1 MSQYTLY
8 VHSWDIGSG
17 TRGGNH
23 TGFTL
28 EETTENGSS
37 TRTIDLSKDK
47 ITGNIIFNYDNTGT
61 GGDIAIGRVPVLTGS
76 DAVAAFNKIT
86 IATSIL
92 DSYQLDY
99 GHLTS
104 NCNSS
109 TEVLIDNFVPGWKG
123 RAGEIF
129 DQLPGFYVGDEYN
142 RFRNNPYVQ
151 QALNNANA
159 VIEQLTEAGIDLGSS
174 ALKWLNTDDGLITF
188 DIDGTPYMID
198 KDGRL
203 YEKGDDGLYRAV
215 LGDILQQCLLPA
227 TFEDTLKKI
236 KDLFGTAEEV
246 RSPLVVDLDGDGV
259 ETVTAEGGVY
269 FDHDANGFKENS
281 GWVGQDDGILVRD
294 INGNGII
301 DNGTELFGNN
311 SVLSSGEKAVNGF
324 EALKDLDD
332 NNDGIF
338 DRNDKAWNEVK
349 IWKDANGN
357 GIVDEGEL
365 LTLEQAGIAGIN
377 LDYDNQENVD
387 ENGNAHKQ
395 TGTFIKTDGTTG
407 TITDVWFDTN
417 TEDTVNDISIE
428 ITDDIKALPN
438 VSGTGNVYDLHTA
451 MALDKSG
458 ELQRLVEQFQAETDI
473 DARNALLPEIIYRWA
488 GVYDM
493 DPEGRNPSRIYGN
506 VLGDS
511 RKLEALEEFLGR
523 EFLGT
528 WCSGERDPNPHGHA
542 APYILQAFD
551 LLQDYVKA
559 CLLLE
564 GNYKKYVNGILLVY
578 DTESGVWSADAEQA
592 VSLLADL
599 YREDAGQCRLV
610 IGELS
615 AALRYFDN
623 FEQIVTAFKRASE
636 TLYEEGFAEDL
647 GKYFGYNVDGSNG
660 NDTIYGTD
668 AEENMNG
675 RGGNDKIYAGGGNDT
690 VLGGDGD
697 DYLYGEDGNDVL
709 QGESGNDYLIGGDGD
724 DILTGGTGN
733 DYLAGGNGTDLYL
746 FNKGFGHDTV
756 DNIDA
761 DAEGTAPDVIRFGEE
776 ILTQNVEL
784 KRQGFDLIITVGY
797 DDGSK
802 EDSVRILSYF
812 DRQGTTGT
820 VVDRIE
826 FADGTVWDYDYVSE
840 HWNSVPGEGGG
851 ETIDGNE
858 QDNSLS
864 GTDGDDILLGYDGDD
879 SLFGNGGNDW
889 IEGGRG
895 DDFLSGGAGNDTYFW
910 SPGDGLDTVNDGE
923 NNDTIIF
930 GEGVYANEIK
940 FRCINDHD
948 LQIMVGGSD
957 KQGIIIRDFFYGT
970 ERIYKTLQFAD
981 GSEMRL
987 SDKGFELWQTDEKE
1001 EITAGGFDDIIHAGG
1016 GDDRV
1021 NAGHGNDTIIGGRGN
1036 DILYGGEGDDAYVW
1050 NRGDGLDEI
1059 WEDAGSDTIRFG
1071 EGIAFDDLT
1080 FAYENGYLLIT
1091 VDGDDKQGVKIR
1103 DFFSNRKEQYMVEK
1117 LEFADGSSFNL
1128 AENGLTLTQ
1137 KNTAEQVEGT
1147 DFDDVIYGNGGS
1159 DTIHANDGSDVI
1171 IGGKGDDILYGD
1183 ESIFGTAGDDVYIW
1197 NKGDGFDE
1205 LHDDLGSNIIRFGK
1219 DISFEDLIFRQ
1230 NGHGLD
1236 IYVNGDRT
1244 QGMRLINFYYR
1255 DQGIHYTLEFADGT
1269 NVNLAE
1275 SGLTLTQSD
1284 KSGSCSGTDHDDVIY
1299 GGSGNDV
1306 IYGDEGDDILIG
1318 GKGNDELW
1326 GEEGNDII
1334 VWNKGD
1340 GFDTVID
1347 YNAGVNTVRFGAGIT
1362 FEQLVFERDNNN
1374 LNIFVD
1380 GDRTQGLELVN
1391 FVSQYKLEFADGTVY
1406 SPDEDGLFLSQSDKD
1421 DNESGT
1427 QFDDVLY
1434 GNGGDDSLHGKDGDD
1449 ILCGGK
1455 GNDNLDGGDGRDVYI
1470 WNKGDGF
1477 DTIGDY
1483 GENVIRFGAGIV
1495 YDDLSWQKDGDNLL
1509 IFVGGSTSQGM
1520 KLNNFFYG
1528 SSQSYILEF
1537 ADGSSRT
1544 LDRDELVFGSEGIP
1558 QNIEG
1563 TAGNDTLIGGS
1574 GHDTLRGNDGN
1585 DILTGG
1591 RGNDTLDGGNGDDV
1605 YVWNKGDGLD
1615 LIKPGNGTDTLRFG
1629 EGIAADDL
1637 HFARNNNYLYIY
1649 VGSEKDEGVKIE
1661 NFFYQYDRERET
1673 VRFLEFADG
1682 TVKDL
1687 CAGGFVLEQ
1696 FFPNTGIE
1704 GTDNDDVI
1712 YGSSDSDQINGE
1724 DGSDIIIGGK
1734 GNDILYGGKGDDTY
1748 VWNRGDGLDRI
1759 SDPDGTNS
1767 KIVFGE
1773 NIVFDDLTFMNEN
1786 DNLHIFLNG
1795 DRSQGVIIENYFSG
1809 SQYRNETLVFADG
1822 SCFNLAE
1829 NGLTL
1834 TQTNGDESFKATDFD
1849 DVIFAGDGNDEIKAG
1864 SGNDIID
1871 GGLGN
1876 DRLEGGEGDDVY
1888 IYKLGGGFDTVY
1900 DKQGNDKIAFGEGI
1914 TLDNLSFTEGN
1925 NDLKIVV
1932 NGDEGQGLLIKNHNG
1947 SGKIEELLFANG
1959 SSIGIAEA
1967 RQLVQAMNAFAP
1979 ETSSRTDEN
1988 GSLSVTDD
1996 YIGNLACGLPEK
2008 DFKNAV

>member
-1 MSQYTLY
+1 MSNTNVSSSEINTFKDFLTQYAQELGISKSIIGELITDQFASKLLKMAKQYNWQQISPIFTSSISGVRNQNSLLFMRDISRGLAGLLKKAGPAAALLTAIYSDWTGNGIPLNETSKTLTQLA
-8 VHSWDIGSG
+8 VGALIGSG
-17 TRGGNH
+17 
-23 TGFTL
+23 L
-28 EETTENGSS
+28 
-37 TRTIDLSKDK
+37 
-47 ITGNIIFNYDNTGT
+47 
-61 GGDIAIGRVPVLTGS
+61 IAIGISATTSLVICGIAGYIVDQFWDDTIDVLSDGFAFLFQKLPYYLDNWRVV
-76 DAVAAFNKIT
+76 
-86 IATSIL
+86 
-92 DSYQLDY
+92 
-99 GHLTS
+99 
-104 NCNSS
+104 
-109 TEVLIDNFVPGWKG
+109 
-123 RAGEIF
+123 
-129 DQLPGFYVGDEYN
+129 
-142 RFRNNPYVQ
+142 
-151 QALNNANA
+151 
-159 VIEQLTEAGIDLGSS
+159 
-174 ALKWLNTDDGLITF
+174 
-188 DIDGTPYMID
+188 
-198 KDGRL
+198 
-203 YEKGDDGLYRAV
+203 
-215 LGDILQQCLLPA
+215 
-227 TFEDTLKKI
+227 KKI

-246 RSPLVVDLDGDGV
+246 RSPLVVDMDGDGV

-349 IWKDANGN
+349 IWQDKNFNGLS
-357 GIVDEGEL
+357 DEGEL

-395 TGTFIKTDGTTG
+395 TGTFIKTDGTNG

-417 TEDTVNDISIE
+417 PEDTVNDISVE

-473 DARNALLPEIIYRWA
+473 DARNALLPEIIYHWA

-493 DPEGRNPSRIYGN
+493 DPEGRNPSRYYGN

-623 FEQIVTAFKRASE
+623 FEQIVTAFKQASE

-647 GKYFGYNVDGSNG
+647 GKYFGYNVDGSSG

-697 DYLYGEDGNDVL
+697 DYLYGEDGDDIL

-733 DYLAGGNGTDLYL
+733 DYLAGGNGADLYL
-746 FNKGFGHDTV
+746 FNKGFGHDTL

-761 DAEGTAPDVIRFGEE
+761 DADGTAPDVIRFGEE

-784 KRQGFDLIITVGY
+784 KRQGFDLIITVSY
-797 DDGSK
+797 DDGSE

-812 DRQGTTGT
+812 DRQGTTST

-879 SLFGNGGNDW
+879 SLFGNDGNDW

-910 SPGDGLDTVNDGE
+910 SLGDGLDTVNDGE

-940 FRCINDHD
+940 FRCINEDD
-948 LQIMVGGSD
+948 LQIMVEGSD
-957 KQGIIIRDFFYGT
+957 KQGIIIRNFFYGT
-970 ERIYKTLQFAD
+970 SQISKTLKFAD

-1016 GDDRV
+1016 GDDYV

-1036 DILYGGEGDDAYVW
+1036 DILYGGEGDDVYVW

-1091 VDGDDKQGVKIR
+1091 VDGDDTQGVKIR
-1103 DFFSNRKEQYMVEK
+1103 DFFGSQKEQYMVEK

-1128 AENGLTLTQ
+1128 AESGLALTQ

-1159 DTIHANDGSDVI
+1159 DTIHANDGSDII

-1183 ESIFGTAGDDVYIW
+1183 EPFLGTAGDDIYIW

-1219 DISFEDLIFRQ
+1219 EISFDDLIFRQ
-1230 NGHGLD
+1230 NGDNLD

-1284 KSGSCSGTDHDDVIY
+1284 KSGSCSGTNHDDVIY

-1306 IYGDEGDDILIG
+1306 IYGKDGDDTLIG
-1318 GKGNDELW
+1318 GKGDDELW

-1374 LNIFVD
+1374 LSIFVD
-1380 GDRTQGLELVN
+1380 GDRTQGLELVD
-1391 FVSQYKLEFADGTVY
+1391 FVSKYKLEFADGTVY

-1455 GNDNLDGGDGRDVYI
+1455 GNDNLDGGNGRDVYI

-1520 KLNNFFYG
+1520 KLSDFFYG
-1528 SSQSYILEF
+1528 SGQSYILEF

-1544 LDRDELVFGSEGIP
+1544 LDRNELVFGSEGIP
-1558 QNIEG
+1558 QNIDG

-1585 DILTGG
+1585 DLLTGG

-1605 YVWNKGDGLD
+1605 YIWNKGDGSD
-1615 LIKPGNGTDTLRFG
+1615 VIKPGKGTDTLRFG
-1629 EGIAADDL
+1629 EGIASDDL

-1712 YGSSDSDQINGE
+1712 YGSSDSDRINGE

-1734 GNDILYGGKGDDTY
+1734 GNDVLYGGEGDDVY

-1759 SDPDGTNS
+1759 SDPDGTNN

-1773 NIVFDDLTFMNEN
+1773 NIAFDDLTFMNEN

-1795 DRSQGVIIENYFSG
+1795 DRSQGVVIENYFANSR
-1809 SQYRNETLVFADG
+1809 YRNETLVFADG
-1822 SCFNLAE
+1822 SSFNLAE

-1864 SGNDIID
+1864 KGCDILD

-1876 DRLEGGEGDDVY
+1876 DRLEGGEGDDIYV
-1888 IYKLGGGFDTVY
+1888 YKLGGGFDTVY

-1947 SGKIEELLFANG
+1947 SGKIEELLFADG

-1967 RQLVQAMNAFAP
+1967 RQLIQAMNAFAP

>member
-1 MSQYTLY
+1 MEHKLSDLEKQSVANEVKEIFNNIGFPLIGEGARRLVESFDQYIQAAEKVIKEGGLAKAGKDTINNFYTKLDILRGTQRTLKLGG
-8 VHSWDIGSG
+8 WLELFPAIRETLQNNDINPVAKTTVGILITG
-17 TRGGNH
+17 TLLANSPYIIGVLGTISIGGLLDYFWEDLKYGAM
-23 TGFTL
+23 TLKDFISELIKEGFT
-28 EETTENGSS
+28 SA
-37 TRTIDLSKDK
+37 
-47 ITGNIIFNYDNTGT
+47 
-61 GGDIAIGRVPVLTGS
+61 GGKVL
-76 DAVAAFNKIT
+76 
-86 IATSIL
+86 
-92 DSYQLDY
+92 
-99 GHLTS
+99 
-104 NCNSS
+104 
-109 TEVLIDNFVPGWKG
+109 
-123 RAGEIF
+123 
-129 DQLPGFYVGDEYN
+129 DEKKCRIN
-142 RFRNNPYVQ
+142 
-151 QALNNANA
+151 LN
-159 VIEQLTEAGIDLGSS
+159 D
-174 ALKWLNTDDGLITF
+174 
-188 DIDGTPYMID
+188 M
-198 KDGRL
+198 
-203 YEKGDDGLYRAV
+203 
-215 LGDILQQCLLPA
+215 LQQCLIP
-227 TFEDTLKKI
+227 TPKEQICKI

-338 DRNDKAWNEVK
+338 DHNDKAWNEVK

-417 TEDTVNDISIE
+417 PEDTVNDISVE

-458 ELQRLVEQFQAETDI
+458 ELQQLVEQFQAETDI

-578 DTESGVWSADAEQA
+578 DTESGVWSADAKQA

-623 FEQIVTAFKRASE
+623 FEQIVTAFKQASE

-647 GKYFGYNVDGSNG
+647 GKYFGYNVDGSSG

-668 AEENMNG
+668 TEENMNG
-675 RGGNDKIYAGGGNDT
+675 RGGNDKIYAGGRNDT
-690 VLGGDGD
+690 VLGGEGD

-733 DYLAGGNGTDLYL
+733 DYLAGGNGADLYL
-746 FNKGFGHDTV
+746 FNKGFGHDTL

-761 DAEGTAPDVIRFGEE
+761 DADGTAADVIRFGEE

-797 DDGSK
+797 DDGSE

-812 DRQGTTGT
+812 DRQGTTST

-879 SLFGNGGNDW
+879 SLYGNGGNDW

-970 ERIYKTLQFAD
+970 SQISKTLKFAD

-1036 DILYGGEGDDAYVW
+1036 DTLHGGEGDDVYVW

-1091 VDGDDKQGVKIR
+1091 VDGDDTQGVKIR
-1103 DFFSNRKEQYMVEK
+1103 DFFGSQKEQYMVEK

-1128 AENGLTLTQ
+1128 AESGLALTQ

-1159 DTIHANDGSDVI
+1159 DTIHANDGSDII
-1171 IGGKGDDILYGD
+1171 IGGKGDDILYGG
-1183 ESIFGTAGDDVYIW
+1183 EGDDV
-1197 NKGDGFDE
+1197 
-1205 LHDDLGSNIIRFGK
+1205 
-1219 DISFEDLIFRQ
+1219 
-1230 NGHGLD
+1230 
-1236 IYVNGDRT
+1236 
-1244 QGMRLINFYYR
+1244 
-1255 DQGIHYTLEFADGT
+1255 
-1269 NVNLAE
+1269 
-1275 SGLTLTQSD
+1275 
-1284 KSGSCSGTDHDDVIY
+1284 
-1299 GGSGNDV
+1299 
-1306 IYGDEGDDILIG
+1306 
-1318 GKGNDELW
+1318 
-1326 GEEGNDII
+1326 
-1334 VWNKGD
+1334 
-1340 GFDTVID
+1340 
-1347 YNAGVNTVRFGAGIT
+1347 
-1362 FEQLVFERDNNN
+1362 
-1374 LNIFVD
+1374 
-1380 GDRTQGLELVN
+1380 
-1391 FVSQYKLEFADGTVY
+1391 
-1406 SPDEDGLFLSQSDKD
+1406 
-1421 DNESGT
+1421 
-1427 QFDDVLY
+1427 
-1434 GNGGDDSLHGKDGDD
+1434 
-1449 ILCGGK
+1449 
-1455 GNDNLDGGDGRDVYI
+1455 
-1470 WNKGDGF
+1470 
-1477 DTIGDY
+1477 
-1483 GENVIRFGAGIV
+1483 
-1495 YDDLSWQKDGDNLL
+1495 
-1509 IFVGGSTSQGM
+1509 
-1520 KLNNFFYG
+1520 
-1528 SSQSYILEF
+1528 
-1537 ADGSSRT
+1537 
-1544 LDRDELVFGSEGIP
+1544 
-1558 QNIEG
+1558 
-1563 TAGNDTLIGGS
+1563 
-1574 GHDTLRGNDGN
+1574 
-1585 DILTGG
+1585 
-1591 RGNDTLDGGNGDDV
+1591 
-1605 YVWNKGDGLD
+1605 
-1615 LIKPGNGTDTLRFG
+1615 
-1629 EGIAADDL
+1629 
-1637 HFARNNNYLYIY
+1637 
-1649 VGSEKDEGVKIE
+1649 
-1661 NFFYQYDRERET
+1661 
-1673 VRFLEFADG
+1673 
-1682 TVKDL
+1682 
-1687 CAGGFVLEQ
+1687 
-1696 FFPNTGIE
+1696 
-1704 GTDNDDVI
+1704 
-1712 YGSSDSDQINGE
+1712 
-1724 DGSDIIIGGK
+1724 
-1734 GNDILYGGKGDDTY
+1734 Y

-1759 SDPDGTNS
+1759 SDPDGTNN

-1773 NIVFDDLTFMNEN
+1773 NIAFDDLTFMNEN

-1795 DRSQGVIIENYFSG
+1795 DRSQGVVIENYFANSR
-1809 SQYRNETLVFADG
+1809 YRNETLVFADG
-1822 SCFNLAE
+1822 SSFNLAE

-1864 SGNDIID
+1864 KGCDILD

-1876 DRLEGGEGDDVY
+1876 DRLEGGEGDDIYV
-1888 IYKLGGGFDTVY
+1888 YKLGGGFDTVY

-1947 SGKIEELLFANG
+1947 SGKIEELLFADG

-1967 RQLVQAMNAFAP
+1967 RQLIQAMNAFAP

>member
-8 VHSWDIGSG
+8 IHSWFVTIGY
-17 TRGGNH
+17 H

-37 TRTIDLSKDK
+37 TRTIDLSEDK
-47 ITGNIIFNYDNTGT
+47 ITGNIIFNYDNSGT

-99 GHLTS
+99 GFLTS

-123 RAGEIF
+123 RSGEIF

-349 IWKDANGN
+349 IWQDKNFNGLS
-357 GIVDEGEL
+357 DDGEL
-365 LTLEQAGIAGIN
+365 LTPEQAGIAGIN

-395 TGTFIKTDGTTG
+395 TGTFIKTDGTNG
-407 TITDVWFDTN
+407 TIDDVWFDTN
-417 TEDTVNDISIE
+417 PEKTIPPILTTEFPDEVLQGIAI
-428 ITDDIKALPN
+428 IG
-438 VSGTGNVYDLHTA
+438 VGNVYDFRDA

-493 DPEGRNPSRIYGN
+493 DPEGRNPSRYYGN

-578 DTESGVWSADAEQA
+578 DTESGVWSADAKQA

-599 YREDAGQCRLV
+599 YREDTGQCRLV

-623 FEQIVTAFKRASE
+623 FEQIVTAFKQASE

-647 GKYFGYNVDGSNG
+647 GKYFGYNVDGSSG

-675 RGGNDKIYAGGGNDT
+675 RGGNDKIYAGGGNDA
-690 VLGGDGD
+690 VLGGEGD

-733 DYLAGGNGTDLYL
+733 DYLAGGNGADLYL
-746 FNKGFGHDTV
+746 FNKGFGHDTL

-761 DAEGTAPDVIRFGEE
+761 DADGTAPDVIRFGEE

-797 DDGSK
+797 DDGSE

-970 ERIYKTLQFAD
+970 ERIYKTLKFAD

-1036 DILYGGEGDDAYVW
+1036 DILYGGEGDDVYVW

-1091 VDGDDKQGVKIR
+1091 VDGDDTQGVKIR
-1103 DFFSNRKEQYMVEK
+1103 DFFGSQKEQYMVEK

-1128 AENGLTLTQ
+1128 AESGLTLTQ

-1159 DTIHANDGSDVI
+1159 DTIHANDGSDII

-1183 ESIFGTAGDDVYIW
+1183 EPFLGTAGDDIYIW

-1219 DISFEDLIFRQ
+1219 EICFDDLIFRQ
-1230 NGHGLD
+1230 NGDNLD

-1284 KSGSCSGTDHDDVIY
+1284 KSGSCNGTDHDDVIY

-1306 IYGDEGDDILIG
+1306 IYGKDGDDTLIG
-1318 GKGNDELW
+1318 GKGDDELW

-1374 LNIFVD
+1374 LSIFVD
-1380 GDRTQGLELVN
+1380 GDRTQGLELVD
-1391 FVSQYKLEFADGTVY
+1391 FVSKYKLEFADGTVY

-1449 ILCGGK
+1449 ILSGGK
-1455 GNDNLDGGDGRDVYI
+1455 GNDNLDGGNGRDVYI

-1477 DTIGDY
+1477 DTIVDY
-1483 GENVIRFGAGIV
+1483 GENIIRFGEGIA
-1495 YDDLSWQKDGDNLL
+1495 YDDLSWQKDNNSLL

-1520 KLNNFFYG
+1520 KLNDFFYG
-1528 SSQSYILEF
+1528 SGQSYILEF

-1544 LDRDELVFGSEGIP
+1544 LDRNELVFGSEGIP
-1558 QNIEG
+1558 QNING

-1605 YVWNKGDGLD
+1605 YIWNKGDGLD
-1615 LIKPGNGTDTLRFG
+1615 VIKPGKGTDTLRFG
-1629 EGIAADDL
+1629 EGIASDDL
-1637 HFARNNNYLYIY
+1637 HFVRNNNYLYIY
-1649 VGSEKDEGVKIE
+1649 VGNEKDEGVKIE

-1712 YGSSDSDQINGE
+1712 YGSSDSDRINGE

-1734 GNDILYGGKGDDTY
+1734 GNDVLYGGEGNDTY

-1767 KIVFGE
+1767 KIIFGE
-1773 NIVFDDLTFMNEN
+1773 NIAFDDLTFMNEN

-1795 DRSQGVIIENYFSG
+1795 DRSQGVVIENYFANSR
-1809 SQYRNETLVFADG
+1809 YRNETLVFADG
-1822 SCFNLAE
+1822 SSFNLAE

-1864 SGNDIID
+1864 KGCDILD

-1876 DRLEGGEGDDVY
+1876 DRLEGGEGDDIYV
-1888 IYKLGGGFDTVY
+1888 YKLGGGFDTVY

-1947 SGKIEELLFANG
+1947 SGKIEELLFADG

-1967 RQLVQAMNAFAP
+1967 RQLIQAMNAFAP

>member
-92 DSYQLDY
+92 DSHQLDY

-174 ALKWLNTDDGLITF
+174 ALKWLNTDDGFITF

-294 INGNGII
+294 INGNGTI

-338 DRNDKAWNEVK
+338 DHNDKAWNEVK

-365 LTLEQAGIAGIN
+365 LTPEQAGIAGIN

-417 TEDTVNDISIE
+417 PEDTVNDISVE

-493 DPEGRNPSRIYGN
+493 DPEGRNPSRYYGN

-623 FEQIVTAFKRASE
+623 FEQIVTAFKQASE

-647 GKYFGYNVDGSNG
+647 GKYFGYNVDGSSG

-697 DYLYGEDGNDVL
+697 DYLYGEDGDDIL

-724 DILTGGTGN
+724 DVLNGGTGN
-733 DYLAGGNGTDLYL
+733 DYLAGGNGADLYL
-746 FNKGFGHDTV
+746 FNKGFGHDTL

-784 KRQGFDLIITVGY
+784 KRQGFDLIITVSY
-797 DDGSK
+797 DDGSE

-1509 IFVGGSTSQGM
+1509 IFVGGNTSQGM
-1520 KLNNFFYG
+1520 KLYDFFYG
-1528 SSQSYILEF
+1528 SSQNYVLEF

-1558 QNIEG
+1558 QNIDG
-1563 TAGNDTLIGGS
+1563 TAGNDTLTGGS

-1591 RGNDTLDGGNGDDV
+1591 RGNDILDGGNGDDV
-1605 YVWNKGDGLD
+1605 YIWNKGDGSD
-1615 LIKPGNGTDTLRFG
+1615 VIKPGKGTDTLRFG
-1629 EGIAADDL
+1629 EGIASDDL

-1734 GNDILYGGKGDDTY
+1734 GNDVLYGGKGDDVY

-1759 SDPDGTNS
+1759 SDPDGTNN

-1773 NIVFDDLTFMNEN
+1773 NIAFDDLTFMNEN

-1795 DRSQGVIIENYFSG
+1795 DRSQGVVIENYFANSR
-1809 SQYRNETLVFADG
+1809 YRNETLVFADG
-1822 SCFNLAE
+1822 SSFNLAE

-1876 DRLEGGEGDDVY
+1876 DRLEGGEGDDIYV
-1888 IYKLGGGFDTVY
+1888 YKLGGGFDTVY

-1914 TLDNLSFTEGN
+1914 TLDNLSFTERN

-1988 GSLSVTDD
+1988 GSPSATDD